1 MKGFLLLYLMTCAL
15 TIFINFRLRLSES
28 TYLGDFDDFTPSW
41 FKTIGYS
48 LALTLILKI
57 VAAICFAFL
66 KKLSSE
72 IPRWFDRS
80 FTFDMSKTKK
90 KIHSEYEKLYT
101 DYDFNI
107 DFSYTE
113 VINGVF
119 VSFTLSPL
127 LPFIFYITLVYMI
140 VIYWRDKY
148 MCNLFLYS
156 PY

>member
-1 MKGFLLLYLMTCAL
+1 
-15 TIFINFRLRLSES
+15 
-28 TYLGDFDDFTPSW
+28 
-41 FKTIGYS
+41 
-48 LALTLILKI
+48 
-57 VAAICFAFL
+57 
-66 KKLSSE
+66 
-72 IPRWFDRS
+72 
-80 FTFDMSKTKK
+80 MSKTKK

-148 MCNLFLYS
+148 MCNLYLYS